1 MRFPKLESPLLLA
14 YICTHTN
21 IYVPEHDLCEND
33 KTNIYINVC
42 MSMHICI
49 YVRMHMRT
57 CIDYL
62 NERSLRVHHMNR
74 ELPSAKERLR
84 RRRHSKRF

>member
-1 MRFPKLESPLLLA
+1 
-14 YICTHTN
+14 
-21 IYVPEHDLCEND
+21 
-33 KTNIYINVC
+33 
-42 MSMHICI
+42 MHICI